1 MRLGTKIGLT
11 VLVLFCAIFMSGGL
25 YVYSSFSRINDVSRT
40 TADNSEEEIDIEDLN
55 LKEVEGITNIL
66 LVGVDDRGEDDSVR
80 ADAIMIA
87 TVDSVNN
94 KLKLTSLMRDTLVN
108 IPGKGETKLTHA
120 HAYGGMDTLIKTI
133 ESNFQIDI
141 NKYVKINFDGFKD
154 VVNTIGGIE
163 VNIENKEELN
173 ELNRCLL
180 LERYEN
186 PSFKDEGFRK
196 IVDGANL
203 LLPRDEGAKYLIGEN
218 PHISKG
224 DYDYIAEKAEFL
236 ENIGEV
242 KLNGAQTL
250 AYSRMRHSTNGS
262 YGRTERQRDV
272 ISLIANEIKDIPV
285 TKYISLAES
294 LIPHI
299 KTNISMTEGLNLGY
313 TAIKIN
319 NFNIEQLQ
327 VPPTK
332 LSEGLI
338 VSSDFIYEKMPLY
351 VFVMDKEK
359 TVNVMHDFIFEN
371 IAYDESKYNQFYA
384 ANAGYYSSNNNH
396 NNNDSDDE
404 DSWED
409 NNDNDSDSDQND
421 NGWNNES
428 NNSGD
433 SNGSNSSNGS
443 TDSSDEN
450 GSDTESGGGTDTE
463 EGTDSDS
470 GGGNGEGNADTVPE
484 ESVPKENSS
493 ETE

>member
-1 MRLGTKIGLT
+1 MKLGTRIGLT
-11 VLVLFCAIFMSGGL
+11 FLVLFCAIFMSGGL
-25 YVYSSFSRINDVSRT
+25 YVYSSFSRMNDISRANDT
-40 TADNSEEEIDIEDLN
+40 DTEELDIEDLN
-55 LKEVEGITNIL
+55 LKEVEGITNVL
-66 LVGVDDRGEDDSVR
+66 LVGVDDRGEDESVR

-87 TVDSVNN
+87 TIDSVNN

-120 HAYGGMDTLIKTI
+120 HAYGGIDLLIKTI

-154 VVNTIGGIE
+154 VVNTIGGVE
-163 VNIENKEELN
+163 VNIEDEEELN

-186 PSFKDEGFRK
+186 PNFKDEGFRRR
-196 IVDGANL
+196 VDGANL
-203 LLPRDEGAKYLIGEN
+203 LLPRDEGAKYLISKN
-218 PHISKG
+218 PHISKE
-224 DYDYIAEKAEFL
+224 DYDYIADRAEFV
-236 ENIGEV
+236 ENTGIV

-262 YGRTERQRDV
+262 YGRTERQRNV

-294 LIPHI
+294 VIPHI

-313 TAIKIN
+313 TALKIN

-338 VSSDFIYEKMPLY
+338 VSSDFIYEQIPLY
-351 VFVMDKEK
+351 VFVMDKEN
-359 TVNVMHDFIFEN
+359 TVNVMHNFIFEN
-371 IAYDESKYNQFYA
+371 VNYDESKYNQFYA
-384 ANAGYYSSNNNH
+384 ANAGYYSSNNNS
-396 NNNDSDDE
+396 NSNDSSGGESWNNDSNTNQ
-404 DSWED
+404 D
-409 NNDNDSDSDQND
+409 NSDWDSDSNNS
-421 NGWNNES
+421 NGSNESNESSDSNGSS

-433 SNGSNSSNGS
+433 
-443 TDSSDEN
+443 DSSDTNGSGDTETEDN
-450 GSDTESGGGTDTE
+450 TGSDTGEENSGGTTDTPNE
-463 EGTDSDS
+463 EGS
-470 GGGNGEGNADTVPE
+470 
-484 ESVPKENSS
+484 KENNS

>member
-1 MRLGTKIGLT
+1 MKLGTKIGLT
-11 VLVLFCAIFMSGGL
+11 VLVIFCAIFMSGGL
-25 YVYSSFSRINDVSRT
+25 YVYSSFSRMSDVSKT
-40 TADNSEEEIDIEDLN
+40 TGFNNEEEIDIEDLN
-55 LKEVEGITNIL
+55 LKEVEGITNVL

-80 ADAIMIA
+80 ADALMIA
-87 TVDSVNN
+87 TIDSVNN

-120 HAYGGMDTLIKTI
+120 HAYGGMDTLIKTV

-154 VVNTIGGIE
+154 VVNTIGGVE
-163 VNIENKEELN
+163 VNIEDKEELN

-186 PSFKDEGFRK
+186 PNFKDEGFRK

-203 LLPRDEGAKYLIGEN
+203 LLPRDEGAKYLISEN

-224 DYDYIAEKAEFL
+224 DYDYIAEKAEFV
-236 ENIGEV
+236 EKTGYVN
-242 KLNGAQTL
+242 LNGAQTL

-262 YGRTERQRDV
+262 YGRTERQRNV

-294 LIPHI
+294 IIPHI

-327 VPPTK
+327 IPPTK
-332 LSEGLI
+332 LSEGLV
-338 VSSDFIYEKMPLY
+338 VSSDFIYENMPLY
-351 VFVMDKEK
+351 VFVMDKENA
-359 TVNVMHDFIFEN
+359 VNVMHNFIFED
-371 IAYDESKYNQFYA
+371 IVYDESKYNQFYA
-384 ANAGYYSSNNNH
+384 ANAGYYSSNNNY
-396 NNNDSDDE
+396 NDNDSDNE

-409 NNDNDSDSDQND
+409 NDSDGNQNN
-421 NGWNNES
+421 NGWDSESDSSNES
-428 NNSGD
+428 ND
-433 SNGSNSSNGS
+433 SNESNGS
-443 TDSSDEN
+443 TDSSDGN
-450 GSDTESGGGTDTE
+450 SSDTESNGGTNTE
-463 EGTDSDS
+463 ENTDSES
-470 GGGNGEGNADTVPE
+470 GGESGEDNTDTTPD
-484 ESVPKENSS
+484 ESVPKENNNKI
-493 ETE
+493 E